1 MQDVENDT
9 QVRENASKM
18 LQMKQKV
25 IQGASQE
32 TSPTVENLKPWRRSE
47 RICYMSGRLI
57 YRHCV
62 TLVNTVFL
70 NIVLF
75 TVVVGFVDIWGSV
88 VCIIADEVTEVWFFS
103 QPYAVLCWGAFWDG

>member
-18 LQMKQKV
+18 LQMKEKV

-32 TSPTVENLKPWRRSE
+32 ASPTVENLKPWRRSE

-62 TLVNTVFL
+62 TLVNTVFEHCV
-70 NIVLF
+70 IYS
-75 TVVVGFVDIWGSV
+75 G
-88 VCIIADEVTEVWFFS
+88 CWFRGHMG
-103 QPYAVLCWGAFWDG
+103 LCCLYYS

>member
-1 MQDVENDT
+1 MIDHVQDVENDT

-18 LQMKQKV
+18 LQMKEKV

-32 TSPTVENLKPWRRSE
+32 ASPTVENLKPWRRSE

-62 TLVNTVFL
+62 TPVNAVFL

-75 TVVVGFVDIWGSV
+75 TVVVGFVDIWG
-88 VCIIADEVTEVWFFS
+88 
-103 QPYAVLCWGAFWDG
+103 LCCLCYS